1 MKNNK
6 EIEIEREKY
15 ITEDKKEEQ
24 KINKKADIL
33 KCLLF
38 FAILIYAVIIRNT
51 LKSKVVV
58 LGDFGSIIP
67 LFFNIVYT
75 TGFSW
80 LPIFSILGLI
90 SVILKKYLG
99 EMSNV
104 LLIVVC
110 IICLVSTLLLICV

>member
-6 EIEIEREKY
+6 EIEIEREKD
-15 ITEDKKEEQ
+15 ITEDKKEGQ
-24 KINKKADIL
+24 KTNKRADFFKCIFFFIIL
-33 KCLLF
+33 VY
-38 FAILIYAVIIRNT
+38 AIIIRNT
-51 LKSKVVV
+51 LESKVLV
-58 LGDFGSIIP
+58 LGDFGTIIP

>member
-6 EIEIEREKY
+6 EIEIEREKD
-15 ITEDKKEEQ
+15 ITEDKKEGQ
-24 KINKKADIL
+24 KTNKRTDFL
-33 KCLLF
+33 KCF
-38 FAILIYAVIIRNT
+38 FFFIVLVYAIIIRNT
-51 LKSKVVV
+51 LESKVIV